1 VLIGFRPEDLEL
13 NGQPGPDAM
22 HLEAKIDV
30 VEYLGHEELIHA
42 QAHGNEI
49 LALVPSEK
57 KVRIGDQVKFAIPFD
72 KLHLF
77 DPETEE
83 RVI

>member
-1 VLIGFRPEDLEL
+1 
-13 NGQPGPDAM
+13 
-22 HLEAKIDV
+22 
-30 VEYLGHEELIHA
+30 
-42 QAHGNEI
+42 
-49 LALVPSEK
+49 VPSEK
-57 KVRIGDQVKFAIPFD
+57 KVRIGDEVKFAVPYD